1 MKFRGDSLRSVRE
14 TDRQT
19 IADEKLYDHQI
30 TNNLDLRSI
39 EQQKLESL
47 QPDYW
52 SEELNERRLV
62 QEEEEELSQR
72 LDEHDKQI
80 ERQKRIGRLKIILQQ
95 QMNEIKQKEK
105 EVFFSYIYS
114 FFEKTNH
121 LNLVRTIK
129 TRRRTSSQRTI
140 PIRSI

>member
-14 TDRQT
+14 TQRQT

-62 QEEEEELSQR
+62 QEEEEEELSQR

-105 EVFFSYIYS
+105 EVFLYLFI
-114 FFEKTNH
+114 F
-121 LNLVRTIK
+121 
-129 TRRRTSSQRTI
+129 
-140 PIRSI
+140 